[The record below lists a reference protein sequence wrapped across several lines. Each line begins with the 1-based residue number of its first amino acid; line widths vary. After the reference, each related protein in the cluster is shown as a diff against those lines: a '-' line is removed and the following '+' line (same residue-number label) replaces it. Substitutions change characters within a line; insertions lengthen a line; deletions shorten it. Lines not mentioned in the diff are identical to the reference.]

1 MDAFVGFTRWE
12 VVKADNGEWVVG
24 SGTQVASD
32 GGDLV
37 REPSGKKRMVGEPG
51 GGMAVPRFMKAAKFY

>member
-37 REPSGKKRMVGEPG
+37 WEPSRKKGWWGSWVEGW
-51 GGMAVPRFMKAAKFY
+51 RFLRFIKSAKFY